1 MMPPLQRWCFGRD
14 PVELLQPIL
23 RGPDIGDRL
32 VVWSELLRSG
42 QTLGSLAADVAL
54 GEGDIPGLTAA
65 DVDHFTT
72 HWLEEWF
79 GDAPVEPILRHG
91 LRIGFEKA
99 IDLGLPVDV
108 LVVRGVQDVQVGI
121 AEGPGQVTIIIAIPT
136 VEAQA
141 ASPRREPGTLTV
153 VGHVRDTLSDENAGG
168 TVEVL
173 EEDDRGQ
180 VVAVQLS
187 TTI

>member
-1 MMPPLQRWCFGRD
+1 MPMMPPYQLWCFGRD

-23 RGPDIGDRL
+23 RDPESADRL
-32 VVWSELLRSG
+32 VVWAERLRSG

-65 DVDHFTT
+65 DVEHFTT

-99 IDLGLPVDV
+99 TDLGLPADV
-108 LVVRGVQDVQVGI
+108 LVVRGVQDVQVAI

-136 VEAQA
+136 VATPAVAAQA
-141 ASPRREPGTLTV
+141 SSPRGGPGTLTV
-153 VGHVRDTLSDENAGG
+153 VGHVRSTLSDDAAGG
-168 TVEVL
+168 VVEVL
-173 EEDDRGQ
+173 EEAGDGQ
-180 VVAVQLS
+180 
-187 TTI
+187 